1 MKDLLSW
8 NGSTGIEMDEYHVNA
23 ADILSALSVSEAKGI
38 GHFKS
43 LIPMPG
49 SSSIP
54 RDMKSFQ
61 QISSIPHS
69 VQQTEPEKT
78 RTINGCKLHLI
89 NSEYKNVESL
99 PILGGKGESSCNSTG
114 TESALCA
121 EYQRPRSQSMGLVIT
136 PDTFQTSRSHS
147 RDSLAS
153 SGSVVDEFQTPSKS
167 ESTEETL
174 VEVTCNKFKRLSTR
188 GSESP
193 KSLSP
198 VSQNEDVKSCSR
210 SPPIY
215 EKEVG
220 RKYSFGSQLS
230 SAKRQLSSQE
240 NPISPLPIDLTCKRK
255 KSDAT
260 STSLYCLS
268 ICADKARNAS
278 QLGQTNA
285 DFEDGSR
292 EDQSILKSVLV
303 GMARKR
309 SHTLS
314 VCSRRDFKNSNNRE
328 VGFSGFSLRQR
339 VTLAKRNLG
348 PVMRRMSEHL
358 NRITQFLG
366 SLPDFMKLSSND
378 QSTLI
383 SDSVHR
389 LLMLC
394 MAESNLQFVVT
405 PVRDEE
411 EASAEDGTAVEEP
424 TMQFTETVQNYI
436 SKCQAMNISSREYS
450 YMKIITLFHA
460 GMYKC

>member
-1 MKDLLSW
+1 
-8 NGSTGIEMDEYHVNA
+8 MDEYHVNA

-38 GHFKS
+38 GQFKS
-43 LIPMPG
+43 LIPMPA

-69 VQQTEPEKT
+69 VQQNDREKT
-78 RTINGCKLHLI
+78 RNINGCKLHLI
-89 NSEYKNVESL
+89 NREYKNVESL

-121 EYQRPRSQSMGLVIT
+121 EYRRPRSQSMGLVLT

-153 SGSVVDEFQTPSKS
+153 SDSLVDECQTPSKS

-174 VEVTCNKFKRLSTR
+174 VEVTCSKFKRLSTR

-198 VSQNEDVKSCSR
+198 VSHSEDVKSCSR

-220 RKYSFGSQLS
+220 RKYSFGSEPS

-240 NPISPLPIDLTCKRK
+240 NSISPLPIDLTCKRK

-268 ICADKARNAS
+268 VCADKARNAN

-285 DFEDGSR
+285 DFEDGSY
-292 EDQSILKSVLV
+292 EDESILKSVLV

-314 VCSRRDFKNSNNRE
+314 VCSRRDFKNSNRE
-328 VGFSGFSLRQR
+328 APTGFSLRQR

-411 EASAEDGTAVEEP
+411 EASAEDGMAVEEP

-460 GMYKC
+460 GMNKC